1 MRVLGLALAGM
12 LALTTL
18 TAANADQP
26 GPKTKPAGPTPGVPQ
41 RTQSG
46 SGWPAVPSG
55 RGGDWHPN
63 PHLSGQW
70 EGHWAPSHW
79 APNGYYGLWGP
90 PGAWGGPYTVWGGP
104 YVPYRYYGDWG
115 VLWYPYSE
123 WRGPHGGWGNP

>member
-1 MRVLGLALAGM
+1 MLISQDQKRNQQVPHLAFRR
-12 LALTTL
+12 
-18 TAANADQP
+18 
-26 GPKTKPAGPTPGVPQ
+26 GPKVARAGLQCPVAG
-41 RTQSG
+41 
-46 SGWPAVPSG
+46 AA
-55 RGGDWHPN
+55 HPN

-115 VLWYPYSE
+115 ALWYPYAE